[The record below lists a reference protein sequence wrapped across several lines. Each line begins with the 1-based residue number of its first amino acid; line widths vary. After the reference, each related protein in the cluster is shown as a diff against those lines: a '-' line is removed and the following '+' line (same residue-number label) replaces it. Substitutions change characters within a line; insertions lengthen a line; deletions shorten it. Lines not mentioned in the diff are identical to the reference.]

1 LIRSSRSLI
10 SFCLAAAI
18 GALGTLPLA
27 AQVAQYGP
35 DFYGEGFGKNKI
47 AYRNFDWHIY
57 HSPHFNVYYYS
68 AEESLLQK
76 VVSIAESSYD
86 QLSRAFNYQ
95 IKEPTP
101 LIFYS
106 THSAFEQNNVILNF
120 IPEGV
125 GAFASPARFRMVL
138 PVDVPDAQLSKLILH
153 ELTHIFQYHILFQGR
168 ISERVTAGP
177 PTWFME
183 GMASYMAKDE
193 STRDKMYLRD
203 AVVNDQIPPV
213 TKVDFGG
220 FFAYRFGHAV
230 FDFIEDRWGKEGFL
244 DFVEE
249 TRNTFGGKVDRAIKR
264 AFRIE
269 PDDFDIEFRR
279 WLRRKYLPELVKTG
293 EPSDF
298 GRVYRITEDTRAWVT
313 SPTASPSG
321 DLVAGISNYR
331 GKTDVLLF
339 NAKDRK
345 FLRNLTRAFS
355 NRYQYLV
362 AQEQELG
369 RDLGRDISFSPDGN
383 SIAAFV
389 KRERGRSLMLI
400 DVLHGGIRR
409 VIDMDDIEQQL
420 APAWSPDGRHIAFAG
435 FRKGQFDIFSIDLD
449 SLAVNNLTNDEV
461 YDGAP
466 TYSPDGKTL
475 VFVSSV
481 GKGFNKI
488 FRLDLDHPGLRYQ
501 LTTGD
506 SNEND
511 PIFSPDGKRLY
522 FTSDRDGSE
531 NIYSLDLA
539 TGDLRQF
546 TNVVTGAS
554 MPTLLASKDG
564 KERLV
569 FNGYWKMIFSIY
581 DTPIDQPVKTI
592 PAAEKPVPEPSQAQ
606 ALPKFEPDIQVTI
619 DPANK
624 EKYRGFKFF
633 LEDASSYVG
642 VDSTQ
647 TVLGRVVLSF
657 SDYLGDKR
665 IIANL
670 SSVESFS
677 NFDFIYADLS
687 HRRNWQVEVFDTRTY
702 YLAQNLSGFITRDK
716 AAFSETGAVA
726 SLVYPFS
733 FYRRA
738 EIGAGYIVR
747 KIDFQSFAV
756 DLNGNFIP
764 VISAR
769 NDNFP
774 IVSGAL
780 TGDSAVFAPWGPITG
795 RRWRLEA
802 SYAPDTKAHERGT
815 LQSNVDLDF
824 RQYVPL
830 TQRSNLAFRVFLG
843 EAGGN
848 APTPYFFGGLDT
860 VRGFDFRSLVG
871 DRAGFANLEFRFPMV
886 DLIATP
892 ILGFQGIRGVFFL
905 DVGGAYFKNG
915 PPFKFYDSNLHR
927 LQDGVAAYGYG
938 VTVNL
943 FGLDVNWDFAKQ
955 WDLKQTKGGYRTS
968 FWIGTRF

>member
-1 LIRSSRSLI
+1 LTRPTRLAV
-10 SFCLAAAI
+10 FFLAAAI
-18 GALGTLPLA
+18 GALALPAA

-35 DFYGEGFGKNKI
+35 DFYGQGFGKNKI
-47 AYRNFDWHIY
+47 TYRNFQWNIY
-57 HSPHFNVYYYS
+57 HSPHFNVYYYAS
-68 AEESLLQK
+68 EEVLLQK

-138 PVDVPDAQLSKLILH
+138 PVDLPDVRLSQLILH
-153 ELTHIFQYHILFQGR
+153 ELTHIFQYHILFQGK
-168 ISERVTAGP
+168 ISERVTSGP

-193 STRDKMYLRD
+193 SSRDKMYLRD
-203 AVVNDQIPPV
+203 AVVNDRIPPV
-213 TKVDFGG
+213 TKGDFGG

-244 DFVEE
+244 DFIEE
-249 TRNTFGGKVDRAIKR
+249 TRNTFGGKVDRAVKR
-264 AFRIE
+264 AFRLE
-269 PDDFDIEFRR
+269 PEDFDIEFRR
-279 WLRRKYLPELVKTG
+279 WLRKKYLPELVKTG

-298 GRVYRITEDTRAWVT
+298 GRIYKIKDEERAWVT
-313 SPTASPSG
+313 SPAASPSG

-331 GKTDVLLF
+331 GKSDVLLF
-339 NAKDRK
+339 DAKERK
-345 FLRNLTRAFS
+345 LLRNLTRGFS

-369 RDLGRDISFSPDGN
+369 RDLGHDLSFSPDGN
-383 SIAAFV
+383 SIAVFV

-400 DVLHGGIRR
+400 DVLHGGIQRI
-409 VIDMDDIEQQL
+409 VDMDDIEQQL
-420 APAWSPDGRHIAFAG
+420 APSWAPDGRHVAFSG

-449 SLAVNNLTNDEV
+449 NLTITNLTNDEI

-466 TYSPDGKTL
+466 TYSPDGKS
-475 VFVSSV
+475 VYFVSSV
-481 GKGFNKI
+481 GKGSNKV
-488 FRLDLDHPGLRYQ
+488 FRLDLDHPGQRYQ
-501 LTTGD
+501 VTTGD
-506 SNEND
+506 SDEND

-522 FTSDRDGSE
+522 FTSDRDGTE

-546 TNVVTGAS
+546 TNVVSGAS
-554 MPTLLASKDG
+554 MPALLASKDG

-569 FNGYWKMIFSIY
+569 FNGYWKMIFSLY
-581 DTPIDQPVKTI
+581 ETPVDQPVKTI
-592 PAAEKPVPEPSQAQ
+592 PAAEKPLAEPTQAQ

-619 DPANK
+619 DPSNK
-624 EKYRGFKFF
+624 EKYGGFKFF
-633 LEDASSYVG
+633 LEDASSFIG

-647 TVLGRVVLSF
+647 TVLGRVILSF

-670 SSVESFS
+670 ASVQSFS

-687 HRRNWQVEVFDTRTY
+687 HRRNWQVEVFDTRSY
-702 YLAQNLSGFITRDK
+702 FIAQDTSGFIRRDQ
-716 AAFSETGAVA
+716 AIYSETGAVA
-726 SLVYPFS
+726 SIIYPFS
-733 FYRRA
+733 FYHRA
-738 EIGAGYIVR
+738 ELGAGYIVR
-747 KIDFQSFAV
+747 KLDFQSFV
-756 DLNGNFIP
+756 QDLKGNIIP
-764 VISAR
+764 VVLPR
-769 NDNFP
+769 DDNYP
-774 IVSGAL
+774 IVQGAL
-780 TGDSAVFAPWGPITG
+780 VGDTAVFAPWGAVSG

-802 SYAPDTKAHERGT
+802 SYAPDFKKNEKGA
-815 LQSNVDLDF
+815 LQSNVDLDV
-824 RQYVPL
+824 RQYIPL
-830 TQRSNLAFRVFLG
+830 TQRSNFALRLFAG
-843 EAGGN
+843 AAGGA
-848 APTPYFFGGLDT
+848 APLPYYFGGLDT

-871 DRAGFANLEFRFPMV
+871 DRAAFANVEFRFPLV

-892 ILGFQGIRGVFFL
+892 VLGFQGIRGVVFF
-905 DVGGAYFKNG
+905 DIGGAYFRNG
-915 PPFKFYDSNLHR
+915 PPFKFYNSDLHK

-943 FGLDVNWDFAKQ
+943 LGLDVNWDFAKQ
-955 WDLKQTKGGYRTS
+955 YDFKQTQGGFRTS